1 MAELGIAAAA
11 AQFLHHSIKVVF
23 KLSWFCSEVRYTPE
37 KLHALQAEVS
47 QQTSLAQN
55 LLSNLGNSSSSNPG
69 IGDLHQILQDYTGLL
84 TCISETLDKFS
95 NNVNDGHFRRGWNT
109 VRAIRSKD
117 EIQQLCTRL
126 NDKRDLLCVGLG
138 NLNLLTTTKVH
149 DIVSQSRTIVEGH
162 LSVLQ
167 QIAASSSRIE
177 HFLGQIQP
185 VVAEIREISGRNSAV
200 QHRTL
205 DAVGAIHNGM
215 DNLSN
220 EWQDVGQSMG
230 TFRSLLEEIP
240 RPVRVISQVASQ
252 PQPLNESPI
261 SDTSPYLRQTCNN
274 IELSLATVNGEVDVP
289 SGGSFEGCLCRGVN
303 QTSIVEPLSLI
314 HFRRVF
320 KRYHYRHCPRFS
332 DSERSLEL
340 VVRIAPPAWLL
351 RQTINLTINVRN
363 WHALRGFSISPSVKG
378 GSRVVNAEVS
388 PSFRAISACRE
399 QLKESD
405 FQDTAA
411 CLADLLATL
420 KDLFQSR
427 QGSPLDE
434 DVQGNTILYEVLWFY
449 VRHAALARHSSTSNP
464 PDEYLALVRFLLDH
478 GANPNVLCNR
488 SASDWSWDKPTMDS
502 GTSLDMFAASLEK
515 SITIRINEI
524 GLIQSA
530 YQGDI
535 GNRLYQTLVD
545 TGAEFSR
552 PIMPLEGMHP
562 LFYRKFFK
570 EELLRYKI
578 FPEQLDLSDQSP
590 LVASILSRNESDFS
604 RLLQQRHIDHASSIN
619 GLTATH
625 FAVVWPWALER
636 LIQTGADIDVVD
648 FYGRS
653 PTQIAVALGEAES
666 VSLLLGTDCSISTPN
681 NASTLLQEAWG
692 LDLSGEG
699 STAGNRIV
707 NDIVKALGNRHRRLV
722 NFALACL
729 PESSPSRLE
738 LDRDNFKESLAPGI
752 IEELTSMGVDVPLPL
767 QLDGGTVYSGAPH
780 SAEIHLTPTVAQ
792 ALWNTGFRQ
801 VDADVNSSLCK
812 MLRCWYSANFK
823 LALWFQSKGV
833 PVTTRDR
840 ISGRSGLHCYLE
852 GLCCKG
858 VDPQG
863 RRSERCRGAQQLI
876 EEILDDDA
884 AYHDNCSCLCSPDGC
899 TPLSRLPRLTRR
911 TRLDASG
918 AITAPGLYEMDSVY
932 QAWLD
937 LVGPEKSAQG
947 CSTFVMEILR
957 AVAFE
962 ELEGV
967 HDCCITVRG
976 IDRTREIRDMSG
988 VRDEWDEDERA
999 EFADKLGRA
1008 VYEYGIRFEA
1018 CCCPKEGK
1026 LVCLLSET
1034 GEWRCDSVA
1043 EVP

>member
-11 AQFLHHSIKVVF
+11 AQFLDHSIKLVF
-23 KLSWFCSEVRYTPE
+23 KLSWFCSEVRSTPE

-55 LLSNLGNSSSSNPG
+55 LLSNLGSSSSSTPG
-69 IGDLHQILQDYTGLL
+69 IGDLHQIVQDYTGLL

-95 NNVNDGHFRRGWNT
+95 KNMNDGHFRRGWNT
-109 VRAIRSKD
+109 VRAIRSKE

-126 NDKRDLLCVGLG
+126 NDNRDLLCVWLG
-138 NLNLLTTTKVH
+138 YLNLLTTTQVH

-162 LSVLQ
+162 LSRKYVKY
-167 QIAASSSRIE
+167 
-177 HFLGQIQP
+177 P
-185 VVAEIREISGRNSAV
+185 VAIPQSNTE
-200 QHRTL
+200 L

-215 DNLSN
+215 DNLSS
-220 EWQDVGQSMG
+220 EWQDVGQPID

-240 RPVRVISQVASQ
+240 RPVRVISQAASQ
-252 PQPLNESPI
+252 PQPPNESLI
-261 SDTSPYLRQTCNN
+261 SDTSSYLRQTCNN
-274 IELSLATVNGEVDVP
+274 IKLSLETVNGDFDVP
-289 SGGSFEGCLCRGVN
+289 PGGSLEGCLCRGVS
-303 QTSIVEPLSLI
+303 QTSIVEPLSLLR
-314 HFRRVF
+314 FRWVF
-320 KRYHYRHCPRFS
+320 KHYHYRHCPRFS

-340 VVRIAPPAWLL
+340 LVRIAPPAWLL

-363 WHALRGFSISPSVKG
+363 WHALRGFSISPSMKG

-399 QLKESD
+399 QLNETD
-405 FQDTAA
+405 FQESAA
-411 CLADLLATL
+411 CLGDLLATP

-434 DVQGNTILYEVLWFY
+434 DVQGSTILYEVLWFY
-449 VRHAALARHSSTSNP
+449 VRHAALAPHSSTSNP

-515 SITIRINEI
+515 SITIRIGEI

-530 YQGDI
+530 YKGDI
-535 GNRLYQTLVD
+535 GNRLYQTFVD

-552 PIMPLEGMHP
+552 PIMPIEEIHP
-562 LFYRKFFK
+562 VFYRRLFK
-570 EELLRYKI
+570 EELVQYQV
-578 FPEQLDLSDQSP
+578 FPEQLDQ
-590 LVASILSRNESDFS
+590 
-604 RLLQQRHIDHASSIN
+604 
-619 GLTATH
+619 
-625 FAVVWPWALER
+625 
-636 LIQTGADIDVVD
+636 
-648 FYGRS
+648 
-653 PTQIAVALGEAES
+653 
-666 VSLLLGTDCSISTPN
+666 
-681 NASTLLQEAWG
+681 AWE

-699 STAGNRIV
+699 SASGNHIA
-707 NDIVKALGNRHRRLV
+707 NDVVKALGKRHRRLV

-729 PESSPSRLE
+729 PESSPWRLE

-752 IEELTSMGVDVPLPL
+752 IKELTSVGVDVPRPL
-767 QLDGGTVYSGAPH
+767 QLDGGSVYNGAPH
-780 SAEIHLTPTVAQ
+780 SAKIHLTPTVAQ

-801 VDADVNSSLCK
+801 VDVDANSSLCP
-812 MLRCWYSANFK
+812 MLRCWYMANFVM
-823 LALWFQSKGV
+823 ALWFQSKGV
-833 PVTTRDR
+833 PITTRDR
-840 ISGRSGLHCYLE
+840 ASGRSGLHYYLE

-858 VDPQG
+858 VDPRG
-863 RRSERCRGAQQLI
+863 RRSERVRGAEQLI
-876 EEILDDDA
+876 EQILDDDA

-918 AITAPGLYEMDSVY
+918 AITAPGLVEMDSVY

-947 CSTFVMEILR
+947 CLAFVKEILR

-967 HDCCITVRG
+967 HACCITVRG

-1008 VYEYGIRFEA
+1008 VYEYGINLEA
-1018 CCCPKEGK
+1018 CCCPREGK
-1026 LVCLLSET
+1026 LLCMLSGTE
-1034 GEWRCDSVA
+1034 EWRCDSVA